1 MKREELNEAY
11 RIIGQLRS
19 ACITFGNVYMPIR
32 DMFGTNYSDKLTE
45 AWDSTGQLMLQL
57 EQGAKRLEKEVEE

>member
-19 ACITFGNVYMPIR
+19 ACITLSNVYMPIR
-32 DMFGTNYSDKLTE
+32 DMFGTDYSDKLTE